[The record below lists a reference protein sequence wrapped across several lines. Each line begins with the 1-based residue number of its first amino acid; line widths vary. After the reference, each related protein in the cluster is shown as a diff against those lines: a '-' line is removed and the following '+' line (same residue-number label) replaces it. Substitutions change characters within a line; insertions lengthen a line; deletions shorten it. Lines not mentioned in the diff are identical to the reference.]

1 MTGAV
6 DLKAQSSYFSRE
18 LFKFLTDLARN
29 NNRPWFAKNKNRYER
44 EVRQPCLR
52 FIRDAGP
59 ALKSISPSL
68 VADPR
73 PNGGSLFRIY
83 RDIRFSKDK
92 SPFKTNIAMEF
103 WHKKTSKDGQSPGL
117 YLHIAPGESFI
128 GSGIWHPEPPTLSKI
143 RQAIVEKPDS
153 WKKILDAGLKL
164 SGDSL
169 KRPPQ
174 GFDPNHQFIDYLK
187 HKDFISAVTFTA
199 RQITSPNFMEEF
211 VIAGKSMN
219 PLNKF
224 LAEAMG
230 LRW

>member
-1 MTGAV
+1 M
-6 DLKAQSSYFSRE
+6 DLSPQSSYFSPH
-18 LFKFLTDLARN
+18 LFRFLKDLARN
-29 NNRPWFAKNKNRYER
+29 NNRPWFAENKNRYER
-44 EVRQPCLR
+44 VVQQPCLR
-52 FIRDAGP
+52 FVRDAGP

-92 SPFKTNIAMEF
+92 SPYKTNVAMEF
-103 WHKKTSKDGQSPGL
+103 WHNKTSKDGQSPGL
-117 YLHIAPGESFI
+117 YLHIAPNESFI
-128 GSGIWHPEPPTLSKI
+128 GSGIWHPETRTLSKI
-143 RQAIVEKPDS
+143 RQAIVKKPDS
-153 WKKILDAGLKL
+153 WRKIVDAGLKL

-169 KRPPQ
+169 RRPPR
-174 GFDPNHQFIDYLK
+174 GFDPDHQFIDDLK

-199 RQITSPNFMEEF
+199 RQTTGPNFMEEF
-211 VIAGKSMN
+211 VTAGKSMN

-224 LAEAMG
+224 LAEALE